1 MIEVK
6 YPFATL
12 VQYPQ
17 YWPEYSSQAVE
28 NPISILLDPTLY
40 IMPSIAATLIFLQVT
55 TFAAIDPRKLRSL
68 YVFTNEGQGLYY
80 RTFFEE
86 KGGVDS
92 QLMSAALSGIVS
104 LVMEATRSEK
114 PLRTID
120 IETFEI
126 FLEYGRYV
134 TVATFVGKRIFYKR
148 KIRRGQRNLIRNLER
163 KYSHILADRDSDLS
177 HFYELNQLVFDAFDF
192 KLTKDLAML
201 IEGAAEVQLELVSL
215 YSTQEKYHMSGRSLW
230 NAYDLYAK
238 IKDPRAQFVI
248 QQWKALEKAYLT
260 EYVGSTSIVKI
271 RLLSKF
277 FALLDFIRTAG
288 LLKLLFKI
296 RSILYPEISKDLYYF
311 IPPEQLSERT
321 DEGI

>member
-1 MIEVK
+1 M
-6 YPFATL
+6 
-12 VQYPQ
+12 
-17 YWPEYSSQAVE
+17 
-28 NPISILLDPTLY
+28 
-40 IMPSIAATLIFLQVT
+40 
-55 TFAAIDPRKLRSL
+55 
-68 YVFTNEGQGLYY
+68 
-80 RTFFEE
+80 
-86 KGGVDS
+86 
-92 QLMSAALSGIVS
+92 
-104 LVMEATRSEK
+104 
-114 PLRTID
+114 
-120 IETFEI
+120 
-126 FLEYGRYV
+126 
-134 TVATFVGKRIFYKR
+134 
-148 KIRRGQRNLIRNLER
+148 ER
-163 KYSHILADRDSDLS
+163 KYSHILADWDGDLS